1 MDGSWQKVWN
11 KVVGKY
17 AGSLDLSCIQID
29 GTHTPAKRG
38 GESVGYQGRKKSKT
52 TNMLLLTDSQGI
64 RLAVSRPMAGNHH
77 DAYKLNEHFNS
88 MLQMLEKSSVPTQG
102 LFLNADAGFD
112 TREFRKFC
120 SSREIIANIVE
131 NGRKSK
137 NKQGKYVFDR
147 LLYKYRFVIEIT
159 NAWLD
164 TFKAILIRFET
175 KDETWKPL
183 WLLAFTVILLRKL

>member
-1 MDGSWQKVWN
+1 MDGSRQKVWN
-11 KVVGKY
+11 KPVGKH

-29 GTHTPAKRG
+29 GTRTPAKRG

-64 RLAVSRPMAGNHH
+64 PLAVSRPMAGNHH

-88 MLQMLEKSSVPTQG
+88 RLPMSAKSSVPVQG

-112 TREFRKFC
+112 TRKFRKLC
-120 SSREIIANIVE
+120 SSREIIANIAE

-137 NKQGKYVFDR
+137 K
-147 LLYKYRFVIEIT
+147 
-159 NAWLD
+159 
-164 TFKAILIRFET
+164 
-175 KDETWKPL
+175 
-183 WLLAFTVILLRKL
+183 